1 MKGYEWDFNKRFVYA
16 LIIVLLLV
24 FALFFINKV
33 FDISPI
39 SFTVKELDKE
49 TAGSEFFKSLD
60 EESQELKE
68 KASETFKNSILP

>member
-1 MKGYEWDFNKRFVYA
+1 MKGYEWDFDKRFVYA
-16 LIIVLLLV
+16 LILVLLLV

-39 SFTVKELDKE
+39 SFTVKEINKE
-49 TAGSEFFKSLD
+49 TAGSEFLKSLD